1 MPSSVLISAGEASGD
16 LYASRLV
23 EFLRRDNPATQ
34 FFGCAGPRMRAAGVD
49 PVVHSESLAV
59 VGLVNLAIVSLVN
72 LAILSTW
79 LPGQLGGGQPY
90 QLGHL
95 INLVNLPI

>member
-1 MPSSVLISAGEASGD
+1 LSTWPSCQLG
-16 LYASRLV
+16 YLV
-23 EFLRRDNPATQ
+23 NL
-34 FFGCAGPRMRAAGVD
+34 
-49 PVVHSESLAV
+49 V

-79 LPGQLGGGQPY
+79 LSGQLGGGQPY